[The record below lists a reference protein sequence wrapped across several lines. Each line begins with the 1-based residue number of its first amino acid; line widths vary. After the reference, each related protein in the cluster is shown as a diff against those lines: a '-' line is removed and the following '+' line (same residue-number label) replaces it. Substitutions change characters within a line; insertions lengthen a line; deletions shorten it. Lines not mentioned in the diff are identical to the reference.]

1 MNDLLNANLALIN
14 DNLYRLETFQMIQ
27 YTEENTLLNYD
38 TDMKEWIRF
47 LQANL
52 LEEYTTY
59 LCMVLYNCNYICD
72 LNEIY
77 FFVICI

>member
-1 MNDLLNANLALIN
+1 MNDSLNANLSLIN

-27 YTEENTLLNYD
+27 YTEENTLLNCD

-52 LEEYTTY
+52 LEECTTY
-59 LCMVLYNCNYICD
+59 LCMVLYNCN
-72 LNEIY
+72 LN
-77 FFVICI
+77 VI